1 MDMKKILQAFDGA
14 ATKKVE
20 GANDMKKFMSIVN
33 ENANPYKPLEENV
46 VTSFEEGSVGGD
58 ANAFLIAADNIN
70 DEVMGQIDKIKIN
83 ADPQLLKN
91 LMSKFNEFM
100 SAYHAVGK
108 EILQPDMFD
117 ELPGD
122 ATSTD
127 NTEESVSESSVFS
140 DVINSSDM
148 ELSLGSYHYQRAA
161 YKEGLAAG
169 IKMAKTGVKDRH
181 TWGGGGNPNTR
192 LWNRA
197 FRLAVEN
204 PKAAMQDLKLGD
216 SRDDLDFMKQWDL
229 EIKKTKKTPHLI
241 NFGNKHLENRINKAF
256 GQQGVEEAV
265 DGTPDFEA
273 RRKGKKPA
281 DLGSSDAWYHRAM
294 SPTYYGFE
302 KDTPEYAEYVKAY
315 DEWDEGPRGGKQWE
329 SIDKGLSFK
338 DYVNLQEAKQG
349 LK

>member
-14 ATKKVE
+14 AAKPVQGT
-20 GANDMKKFMSIVN
+20 NDMKKFMSIVR
-33 ENANPYKPLEENV
+33 ESANPYTPVEENV
-46 VTSFEEGSVGGD
+46 ITSFEEGSVGGD

-122 ATSTD
+122 ATSKD
-127 NTEESVSESSVFS
+127 NTDESV
-140 DVINSSDM
+140 
-148 ELSLGSYHYQRAA
+148 
-161 YKEGLAAG
+161 
-169 IKMAKTGVKDRH
+169 
-181 TWGGGGNPNTR
+181 GN
-192 LWNRA
+192 
-197 FRLAVEN
+197 E
-204 PKAAMQDLKLGD
+204 
-216 SRDDLDFMKQWDL
+216 
-229 EIKKTKKTPHLI
+229 
-241 NFGNKHLENRINKAF
+241 
-256 GQQGVEEAV
+256 
-265 DGTPDFEA
+265 PDFEA

-302 KDTPEYAEYVKAY
+302 KGTPEYAEYVKAY

>member
-14 ATKKVE
+14 ATKPVQ
-20 GANDMKKFMSIVN
+20 GANDMKKFMSIVR
-33 ENANPYKPLEENV
+33 ENANPYKTVEENV

-58 ANAFLIAADNIN
+58 ANAFLIAADTIN

-122 ATSTD
+122 ATSRD
-127 NTEESVSESSVFS
+127 NTDESVAEEIGSTTATLDAVFNEH
-140 DVINSSDM
+140 DFYRLEHIWPALEAGDKQEALRQIN
-148 ELSLGSYHYQRAA
+148 HY
-161 YKEGLAAG
+161 L
-169 IKMAKTGVKDRH
+169 
-181 TWGGGGNPNTR
+181 TR
-192 LWNRA
+192 GKNRA
-197 FRLAVEN
+197 WWGDLQALDIKIDTNDVEN
-204 PKAAMQDLKLGD
+204 SQVVWSKPV
-216 SRDDLDFMKQWDL
+216 
-229 EIKKTKKTPHLI
+229 
-241 NFGNKHLENRINKAF
+241 
-256 GQQGVEEAV
+256 QQGVEEAV
-265 DGTPDFEA
+265 GEIPDFVA

-302 KDTPEYAEYVKAY
+302 KGTPEYAEYVKAY